1 MCVKLDRCF
10 FVFDLQLTMITY
22 DAQNPDEVAS
32 VVGSWQRYADAVGVN
47 ERLQRQ
53 INETLLLF

>member
-1 MCVKLDRCF
+1 
-10 FVFDLQLTMITY
+10 MITY